1 MTLRL
6 LVAAIL
12 IQSTHAISTHIA
24 HATTDRVAHQL
35 ADNSRVLLAS
45 SIHSPRREIEEK
57 QQMTNA
63 IAQSTT
69 EVTKENNLSPDQEAE
84 MMVDRTDPCN
94 SHANCGR
101 CSEDSRCGWCAAN
114 SQCMIGS
121 PSGPKLGMCASW
133 TKGFCEVSKCGDY
146 SHCMSCL
153 ADPYCGWCSA
163 PSDDPSAAI
172 PGKCMEG
179 GSSGPGEAEGE
190 CPDQWRHSPVRK
202 GTAYTL
208 ASHLASTHGPY
219 LREVCESADGK
230 IPYAPPPA
238 AKPVPTAKDPV
249 MLTMFPRD
257 GPLFGGTHITI
268 TGEFFFVFFG
278 GVGRCCGVLLLVA
291 LCVGGTLLGSC

>member
-1 MTLRL
+1 
-6 LVAAIL
+6 
-12 IQSTHAISTHIA
+12 
-24 HATTDRVAHQL
+24 
-35 ADNSRVLLAS
+35 
-45 SIHSPRREIEEK
+45 
-57 QQMTNA
+57 
-63 IAQSTT
+63 
-69 EVTKENNLSPDQEAE
+69 

-268 TGEFFFVFFG
+268 TGEFFFCLG
-278 GVGRCCGVLLLVA
+278 GGRYGRCCGVCCWLPCVLVEHCWA
-291 LCVGGTLLGSC
+291 VVEIPQRHRCSFLSRCEIGIGVFF